1 MDEGK
6 AAPAAGKDDIISL
19 ALDELRPPAER
30 VEDEVKPEESGDL
43 SQDETN
49 EEESA
54 EQSAEETSE
63 DVEEE
68 ATEDSE
74 SSEDEDEAGEEDEAP
89 SPDKIQKRI
98 NKLTAQK
105 KQAAEEAAAVKSQYE
120 EAQKRLTELEAQ
132 VNEAARPVL
141 QPTAENPLADVDTQ
155 EALEAKIKSAQEVR
169 RWALRNSDG
178 ATVKRPDGSEVYLDA
193 DQVKD
198 YLIKADDVIVTHGPA
213 RQQWLAQR
221 QPAVQ
226 AAKNL
231 FPDIFK
237 KGTPMHTAYQQT
249 VKQAPELLKLP
260 QHEYWVGLALYGEH
274 LLMQQQAANQA
285 KTKAA
290 KKVSSA
296 KATAK
301 TPTPVKPISS
311 PKTSTKSV
319 SKVTR
324 DRMLASGRLDDVADF
339 MSEALFG

>member
-6 AAPAAGKDDIISL
+6 AAPAAGKDEVISL

-30 VEDEVKPEESGDL
+30 VEEEVKSDEESEVL

-54 EQSAEETSE
+54 EQSAEESSE

-74 SSEDEDEAGEEDEAP
+74 SSEDEDEAGEAP
-89 SPDKIQKRI
+89 TQDKIQKRI
-98 NKLTAQK
+98 DKLTAQK
-105 KQAAEEAAAVKSQYE
+105 KAAAEEAAAVKSQYE
-120 EAQKRLTELEAQ
+120 EAQKRLQELEAQ

-155 EALEAKIKSAQEVR
+155 EALEAKLKSAQEVR
-169 RWALRNSDG
+169 RWALKNSDG

-221 QPAVQ
+221 QPAVE

-237 KGTPMHTAYQQT
+237 KGTAMHQAFQAT

-260 QHEYWVGLALYGEH
+260 QAEYWVGLALYGEQQ
-274 LLMQQQAANQA
+274 LMAKQAADQA

-311 PKTSTKSV
+311 PKTSTKGA

>member
-6 AAPAAGKDDIISL
+6 AAPAAGKDEVISL

-30 VEDEVKPEESGDL
+30 VEEEVKSDEESEVL

-54 EQSAEETSE
+54 EQSAEESSE

-74 SSEDEDEAGEEDEAP
+74 SSEDEDEAGEAP
-89 SPDKIQKRI
+89 TQDKIQKRI
-98 NKLTAQK
+98 DKLTAQK
-105 KQAAEEAAAVKSQYE
+105 KAAAEEAAAVKSQYE
-120 EAQKRLTELEAQ
+120 EAQKRLEELEAQ

-155 EALEAKIKSAQEVR
+155 EALEAKLKSAQEVR
-169 RWALRNSDG
+169 RWALKNSDG

-221 QPAVQ
+221 QPAVE

-237 KGTPMHTAYQQT
+237 KGTAMHQAFQAT

-260 QHEYWVGLALYGEH
+260 QAEYWVGLALYGEQQ
-274 LLMQQQAANQA
+274 LMAKQAADQA

-311 PKTSTKSV
+311 PKTSTKGA

>member
-6 AAPAAGKDDIISL
+6 AAPAAGQDDILSL

-30 VEDEVKPEESGDL
+30 TEEVKPEESGDL
-43 SQDETN
+43 SQDETT
-49 EEESA
+49 EESA
-54 EQSAEETSE
+54 EQSEETSE
-63 DVEEE
+63 DNEE
-68 ATEDSE
+68 ATEESE
-74 SSEDEDEAGEEDEAP
+74 SSEDSEDSEDEEGEAP

-105 KQAAEEAAAVKSQYE
+105 KAAAEEAATVKSQYE
-120 EAQKRLTELEAQ
+120 EAQKRLAELEAQ

-141 QPTAENPLADVDTQ
+141 QPTAENPLADVDTSD
-155 EALEAKIKSAQEVR
+155 ALEAKIKSAQEVR
-169 RWALRNSDG
+169 RWALKNSDG
-178 ATVKRPDGSEVYLDA
+178 ATVKRPDGTEVYVDS

-198 YLIKADDVIVTHGPA
+198 YLLKADDVLTIHAPA

-221 QPAVQ
+221 QPAVE

-237 KGTPMHTAYQQT
+237 KGSPMHQAYQAT
-249 VKQAPELLKLP
+249 IKQAPELLKLP
-260 QHEYWVGLALYGEH
+260 QNEYWVGLALYGEQQ
-274 LLMQQQAANQA
+274 LMAKQAADQA
-285 KTKAA
+285 KSKAA
-290 KKVSSA
+290 GKVSSA
-296 KATAK
+296 KVTAK

-311 PKTSTKSV
+311 PKTSTKGA

>member
-30 VEDEVKPEESGDL
+30 VEEDVKPEESGDL
-43 SQDETN
+43 SQDETT
-49 EEESA
+49 EESA
-54 EQSAEETSE
+54 EQSEESSE
-63 DVEEE
+63 DNEE

-74 SSEDEDEAGEEDEAP
+74 SSEDEDEASEDEAP
-89 SPDKIQKRI
+89 TQDKVQKRI
-98 NKLTAQK
+98 DKLTAQK
-105 KQAAEEAAAVKSQYE
+105 KAAAEEAAAVKSQYE
-120 EAQKRLTELEAQ
+120 EAQKRLAELEAQ

-141 QPTAENPLADVDTQ
+141 QPTAENPLADVDTE
-155 EALEAKIKSAQEVR
+155 EALTAKVKSAQEVR
-169 RWALRNSDG
+169 RWALKNTDG
-178 ATVKRPDGSEVYLDA
+178 ATVKRPDGTEVYLDA

-198 YLIKADDVIVTHGPA
+198 YLIKADDVLTIHAPA

-221 QPAVQ
+221 QPAVE

-237 KGTPMHTAYQQT
+237 KGTPMHTAFQAT

-260 QHEYWVGLALYGEH
+260 QAEYWVGLALYGEQT
-274 LLMQQQAANQA
+274 LMAKQAAEQA

-290 KKVSSA
+290 GKVSSA

-311 PKTSTKSV
+311 PKTST
-319 SKVTR
+319 SKGASKATR

>member
-30 VEDEVKPEESGDL
+30 VEEDVKPEESGDL
-43 SQDETN
+43 SQDETT
-49 EEESA
+49 EESA
-54 EQSAEETSE
+54 EQSEETSE
-63 DVEEE
+63 DAEE
-68 ATEDSE
+68 ATEESE
-74 SSEDEDEAGEEDEAP
+74 SSEDEDEAGEDEAP
-89 SPDKIQKRI
+89 TQDKVQKRI
-98 NKLTAQK
+98 DKLTAQK
-105 KQAAEEAAAVKSQYE
+105 KAAAEEAAAVKSQYE
-120 EAQKRLTELEAQ
+120 EAQKRLAELEAQ

-141 QPTAENPLADVDTQ
+141 QPTAENPLADVDTE
-155 EALEAKIKSAQEVR
+155 EALTAKVKSAQEVR
-169 RWALRNSDG
+169 RWALKNTDG
-178 ATVKRPDGSEVYLDA
+178 ATVKRPDGTEVYLDA

-198 YLIKADDVIVTHGPA
+198 YLIKADDVLTIHAPA

-221 QPAVQ
+221 QPAVE

-237 KGTPMHTAYQQT
+237 KGTPMHTAFQAT

-260 QHEYWVGLALYGEH
+260 QAEYWVGLALYGEQT
-274 LLMQQQAANQA
+274 LMAKQAAEQA

-290 KKVSSA
+290 GKVSSA

-311 PKTSTKSV
+311 PKTST
-319 SKVTR
+319 SKGASKATR

>member
-6 AAPAAGKDDIISL
+6 AAPAAGRDDIISL
-19 ALDELRPPAER
+19 ALDELRPPAEQ
-30 VEDEVKPEESGDL
+30 VEEEVKPEESGDL

-54 EQSAEETSE
+54 EQSAEESSE

-74 SSEDEDEAGEEDEAP
+74 SSEDEDEAGEDEAP
-89 SPDKIQKRI
+89 TQDKVQKRI
-98 NKLTAQK
+98 DKLTAQK
-105 KQAAEEAAAVKSQYE
+105 KAAAEEAAAVKSQYE
-120 EAQKRLTELEAQ
+120 EAQKRLEELEAQ

-141 QPTAENPLADVDTQ
+141 QPTAENPLADVDTT
-155 EALEAKIKSAQEVR
+155 EALDAKVKSAQEVR
-169 RWALRNSDG
+169 RWALKNTDG
-178 ATVKRPDGSEVYLDA
+178 ATVKRPDGTEVYLDA

-198 YLIKADDVIVTHGPA
+198 YLIKADDVLTIHAPA

-221 QPAVQ
+221 QPAVE

-237 KGTPMHTAYQQT
+237 KGTPMHTAHQQT

-260 QHEYWVGLALYGEH
+260 QHEYWVGLALYGEQQ
-274 LLMQQQAANQA
+274 LMAKQAADQA

-301 TPTPVKPISS
+301 TPTPVKPVSQ
-311 PKTSTKSV
+311 PKTSTKGA
-319 SKVTR
+319 SKATR